1 LWIPKTVRTGERPV
15 VEGVGVD
22 VIEIARVGDVVERWG
37 EHFLGKI
44 FTEREIAYAR
54 ARKNPLHHFAA
65 RFAVKEAVAK
75 AVATG
80 WRGGFR
86 WKDVEVEN
94 DERGKPNVVLG
105 GSLKSLLR
113 DANVH
118 VSISHSDNV
127 VVGFAIVERN

>member
-1 LWIPKTVRTGERPV
+1 MAV
-15 VEGVGVD
+15 VEGIGVD
-22 VIEIARVGDVVERWG
+22 VVEISRVGEVVNRWG
-37 EHFLGKI
+37 DHFLRKI

-75 AVATG
+75 AISTG
-80 WRGGFR
+80 WRGDFR

-94 DERGKPNVVLG
+94 EPGGKPSVVLG
-105 GSLKSLLR
+105 GGLKSRLE
-113 DANVH
+113 DVKIH
-118 VSISHSDNV
+118 ISISHSENV